1 MSPACPGEETERTR
15 KRSPSLDGLEE
26 HPAGAEVLKQEA
38 RTPSQ
43 IEQTSR
49 CLAFNHSPPQVS
61 FYGDGAILKMLSA
74 IKIKPESHIWAS
86 GETAVGN
93 VERQSYLYGEGAF
106 GQETYNR
113 LLELI

>member
-15 KRSPSLDGLEE
+15 TRSPSLDGLEE

-38 RTPSQ
+38 RTPSR

-49 CLAFNHSPPQVS
+49 CLAFTHSPPQVS

-86 GETAVGN
+86 GETT
-93 VERQSYLYGEGAF
+93 VETWNTKAIYTVRERSGKKLTTGF
-106 GQETYNR
+106 
-113 LLELI
+113 